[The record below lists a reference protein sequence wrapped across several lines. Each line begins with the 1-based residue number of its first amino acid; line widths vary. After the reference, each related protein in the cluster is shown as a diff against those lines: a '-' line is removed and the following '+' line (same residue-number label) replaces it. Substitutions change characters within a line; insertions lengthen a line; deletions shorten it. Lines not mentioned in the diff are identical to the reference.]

1 MDRAIVVIALWA
13 ASTAWSAPADAFLE
27 RIKAVGKEGVGNQEA
42 GAAWKN
48 LINLDG
54 ETLLPTLKAMDD
66 ASPTASNWLRTA
78 AIAIFEKQSKDGK
91 TITPGM
97 LEKYVLDRQNGPTG
111 RRVAYELLVQ
121 LDAKTPDRLLPGMID
136 DPSVE
141 LRRDAIGAAM
151 EKIEPLVK
159 SKPEEAK
166 AQYEKLFTA
175 SREENQ
181 AVKISKSLK
190 ELGGKPDLSTHFGV
204 VTEWKLVGPF
214 DGPKGSGYAKAFDP
228 EKSVDFAATY
238 KGKNDADI
246 KWKTFKTEDPL
257 GVVDLNKAIG
267 KNMDAVAYAYT
278 QIETDR
284 EQTVELRF
292 GTPNALKIYL
302 NGKEIYAREE
312 YHHGERFDQYHATAK
327 LTPGKHFLLVKICQ
341 DNQKES
347 WTQNWQFR
355 LRLSDATGG
364 ALPLKVSLSG
374 L

>member
-1 MDRAIVVIALWA
+1 MGRTIIFVALWGV
-13 ASTAWSAPADAFLE
+13 SIAWSAPADPFLE

-48 LINLDG
+48 LVTIDG

-66 ASPTASNWLRTA
+66 ASPAASNWLRTA
-78 AIAIFEKQSKDGK
+78 AFAIFDKHNKSGK
-91 TITPGM
+91 AVSPQV
-97 LEKYVLDRQNGPTG
+97 LEQYVQDRKNGPTG
-111 RRVAYELLVQ
+111 RRVAYELLTQ
-121 LDAKTPDRLLPGMID
+121 LDEKTPERLLPGMIE
-136 DPSVE
+136 DPSVD
-141 LRRDAIGAAM
+141 LRRDAIDAALL
-151 EKIEPLVK
+151 KVEPLVK

-166 AQYEKLFTA
+166 SQYEKLFIA
-175 SREENQ
+175 SREESQ
-181 AVKISKSLK
+181 AVKISKALK
-190 ELGGKPDLSTHFGV
+190 ELGGKPDLATHFGV
-204 VTEWKLVGPF
+204 ITEWKLVGPF
-214 DGPKGSGYAKAFDP
+214 DGPKGSGYAKVYEP
-228 EKSVDFAATY
+228 EKSVDFAASY

-267 KNMDAVAYAYT
+267 KNMDAVAYAYA

-284 EQTVELRF
+284 EQTIELRF
-292 GTPNALKIYL
+292 GTPNALKIFL

-312 YHHGERFDQYHATAK
+312 YHHGERFDQYRATAK
-327 LTPGKHFLLVKICQ
+327 LTAGKHFLMVKVCQ

-355 LRLSDATGG
+355 LRLCDPTGG
-364 ALPLKVSLSG
+364 ALPLKVSVSG